1 MNDNFIF
8 DLLMDPGTGEKLLF
22 DPVSNSLVSTKTGN
36 RYSLIESVPR
46 IIIGENLKIAKSGL
60 HQEYDSNFDYN
71 DHYQKDAVLF
81 DYSENDLPGMTKNE
95 IRRLHESIIKEITED
110 MSVILDVGCGNGWAS
125 KKLIPTG
132 RKVISMDISTDNP
145 VKAVSE
151 VPHKNHAGLIAD
163 AYNIPLKDNS
173 IDCIIASEVLEHVP
187 DPRTFITSLIKLLKH
202 DGKLI
207 ITVPYN
213 EKIEYYLCVHCNRP
227 TPKHAHLHSFNE
239 NNISQF
245 IPESGITWKTKRFIN
260 KYLLQM
266 RSHIILR
273 FLPYNSWRLIDNL
286 FNLLFHNS
294 TRLQLNITKGM

>member
-163 AYNIPLKDNS
+163 AYNIPLKYNS